1 MVQVDRKVLIV
12 DDDESV
18 RNMLSIVLKRE
29 NYSVLTAD
37 SGKRAVELL
46 KKNKINLVISDIKMP
61 EMDGIELLNII
72 KEKKEKIPVIM
83 ITGHASTVDAI
94 EAMKIGAE
102 QYITKPFNI
111 DELKVIIEKAIYKKK
126 IEEENIELKSRIGA
140 WTEYEHIIG
149 KSKEMLEIFVLI
161 ESMSENDS
169 TVLITGESG
178 TGKELIAKAIHNKS
192 IRSGGKFISINCS
205 ALPETLLESELFG
218 HKKGSFTDAYNDKK
232 GLFEE
237 ADGGTLFLDEI
248 GDMSLQMQVK
258 LLRALQEKKIK
269 PIGSNEE
276 ISVNNRIISATNK
289 NLKESI
295 EDGTFRSDLYYR
307 LNVIPINL
315 PPLRERK
322 EDIVLLLNHFIEFY
336 NKKFS
341 KKIKGIEKSA
351 LLFFENYSWPGN
363 IRELGNFIERA
374 ITLEKSDYITIESV
388 PVEETYKIDK
398 ENDVNGILDKLLI
411 DGKFDF
417 NGYIDNL
424 SKELLLKALS
434 LNEFNLKKTADMLM
448 LSYRSLRY
456 LIEKYNI
463 KIK

>member
-1 MVQVDRKVLIV
+1 
-12 DDDESV
+12 
-18 RNMLSIVLKRE
+18 
-29 NYSVLTAD
+29 
-37 SGKRAVELL
+37 
-46 KKNKINLVISDIKMP
+46 MP
-61 EMDGIELLNII
+61 DMDGIELLNVI
-72 KEKKEKIPVIM
+72 KKKNEKIPVIM
-83 ITGHASTVDAI
+83 ITGHASTNDAI

-111 DELKVIIEKAIYKKK
+111 DELKVVIEKAIYKKK
-126 IEEENIELKSRIGA
+126 IEEENIELKSKVGS
-140 WTEYEHIIG
+140 WTEYEQIIG
-149 KSKEMLEIFVLI
+149 KSKHMLEIFVLI

-192 IRSGGKFISINCS
+192 RRSGEKFISINCS

-218 HKKGSFTDAYNDKK
+218 HKKGSFTDAYTDKK

-237 ADGGTLFLDEI
+237 ADKGTLFLDEI

-258 LLRALQEKKIK
+258 LLRAIQEKKIK

-276 ISVNNRIISATNK
+276 ISVSSRIISATNK

-295 EDGTFRSDLYYR
+295 EDSTFRSDLYYR

-315 PPLRERK
+315 PPLRERR
-322 EDIVLLLNHFIEFY
+322 EDILLLLNHFIELY

-341 KKIKGIEKSA
+341 KNIKGVEKTA

-363 IRELGNFIERA
+363 IRELSNFIERA
-374 ITLEKSDYITIESV
+374 ITIEKSNYITINSV
-388 PVEETYKIDK
+388 PVDDTFKDIT
-398 ENDVNGILDKLLI
+398 NTGIQNPLDQLVI
-411 DGKFDF
+411 NEKFNF
-417 NGYIDNL
+417 NGYIDDL
-424 SKELLLKALS
+424 SKEILLKALS
-434 LNEFNLKKTADMLM
+434 INEFNLKKTSEMLM

-456 LIEKYNI
+456 LIDKYDL
-463 KIK
+463 KIR